1 MRLPTMLSATLFWL
15 FTASAQAGGLSIL
28 EVPADGGIPALTGM
42 VWSPCAA
49 PDQTVK
55 LRGIDLP
62 GVPDCPVKGDGLA
75 LIVISHGAF
84 GWFGGHHDTAAALAD
99 AGYVVAA
106 ITHTNERTRRWRTER
121 PAAIK
126 RVIDHMLA
134 AWHGHAKLD
143 PKRVGVFGFSR
154 GGYTG
159 LVAVGGVPDFR
170 LAGEFCRKIPSDP
183 LCRLSPKTPP
193 PTGGPAPSYTHDP
206 RIKAAVIA
214 APLGIVFS
222 ADGMKKVTVPIQLWQ
237 AENDELATH
246 HNIKAVR
253 DALPAAPE
261 YHVIPNAG
269 HFAIMAPCTE
279 RQVQLS
285 PKICTDPE
293 GFNRV
298 AFHKEFNARI
308 VEFYDRHLAKP

>member
-1 MRLPTMLSATLFWL
+1 MRLSSVLSAALFWL
-15 FTASAQAGGLSIL
+15 VAANAQAAGLSVL
-28 EVPADGGIPALTGM
+28 EVPAGEDMPMLKGA

-55 LRGIDLP
+55 LRRIEVP
-62 GVPDCPVKGDGLA
+62 GVRDCPVKGEGLA

-106 ITHTNERTRRWRTER
+106 ITHPDDRTRKWRTDR

-126 RVIDHMLA
+126 RVIDHMLT
-134 AWHGHAKLD
+134 AWPGHAKLD
-143 PKRVGVFGFSR
+143 PERIGIFGFSR

-159 LVAVGGVPDFR
+159 LVAIGGVPDFG
-170 LAGEFCRKIPSDP
+170 LAGEFCRKVPTDP
-183 LCRLSPKTPP
+183 LCDWPSTTALPA
-193 PTGGPAPSYTHDP
+193 GAAPSYTHDP

-222 ADGMKKVTVPIQLWQ
+222 ADGMKKITAPIQLWR

-246 HNIKAVR
+246 HNTTAVR
-253 DALPAAPE
+253 EALPAAPE

-269 HFAIMAPCTE
+269 HFVFLTPCTE
-279 RQVQLS
+279 RQAQAV
-285 PKICTDPE
+285 PKLCKDAG
-293 GFNRV
+293 GFDRV

-308 VEFYDRHLAKP
+308 VGFFDRHVKLK